1 MSNRLK
7 VNQVINISLYKTLFE
22 LFVLR
27 FKITRFR
34 INMIYHL
41 NLGSQRNEQNKKRID
56 DLKKDFFKGVE
67 VDKIKVRPFN

>member
-1 MSNRLK
+1 MALP
-7 VNQVINISLYKTLFE
+7 F
-22 LFVLR
+22 R

-34 INMIYHL
+34 INMIDHL